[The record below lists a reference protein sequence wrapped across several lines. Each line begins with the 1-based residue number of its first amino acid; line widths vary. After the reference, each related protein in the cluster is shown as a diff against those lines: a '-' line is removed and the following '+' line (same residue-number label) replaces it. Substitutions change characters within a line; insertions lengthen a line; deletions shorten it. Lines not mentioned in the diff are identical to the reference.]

1 MTENYSVDSSTVAWD
16 KVLNG
21 TEQRERVKT
30 AFENRESD
38 PDSGH
43 QS

>member
-1 MTENYSVDSSTVAWD
+1 MTENHFVDIATAAWD